1 MGENYMKEIANMLGV
16 ELGEKFYIGT
26 DDAYHY
32 YFTENGLYCD
42 ELKDRRE
49 QTQWLCGTWLVYLL
63 SGRATLRHIAW
74 KPSYSERYYSIGPGG
89 VLEPERWL
97 DDFVDRALY
106 KLGNCYRTPQEA
118 EADRD
123 KWIAFYASYDTVKLQ
138 F

>member
-63 SGRATLRHIAW
+63 SGRATLRHITW
-74 KPSYSERYYSIGPGG
+74 KPSYNERYYSIGIGG
-89 VLEPERWL
+89 TLEPGAWMNDYMDL
-97 DDFVDRALY
+97 VLY

-118 EADRD
+118 EANRD
-123 KWIAFYASYDTVKLQ
+123 KWIAFYASAKTLEV
-138 F
+138 